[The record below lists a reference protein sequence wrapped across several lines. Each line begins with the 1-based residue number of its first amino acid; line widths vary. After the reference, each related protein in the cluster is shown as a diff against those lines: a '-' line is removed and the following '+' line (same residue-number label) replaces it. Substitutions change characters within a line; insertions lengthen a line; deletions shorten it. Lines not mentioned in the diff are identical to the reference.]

1 MLKKSNFFKS
11 YFINSS
17 KYYKNIIKTKKVF
30 NSFLIDLENSNIP
43 LLGSFE
49 KDYEFNF
56 STKTVK
62 KFSKFKNIV
71 IIGMGGSILGTKSI
85 YSFLKK
91 KIQKKVFFFDN
102 LDSNLNL
109 KYKKIKNLKNSCF
122 VVVSKSGNTLET
134 IANLSTV
141 FSKTLLKN
149 KLIIITE
156 IIDSSLANIGN
167 KYKAEI
173 IEHKEF
179 ISGRYSVLSEAGMFP
194 AALMGLDLMKFK
206 NLKMLIKNKNFVS
219 SLIQN
224 VASIHTLNS
233 KKINNSVILNY
244 DSGLNDLGYWYQQLV
259 AESLGKKG
267 KGINPILSFGPRDH
281 HSLLQLYLDGPKDK
295 FFTFF
300 NSSKKENKF
309 KIGRNIIPNNMSFLK
324 NKNLEFIINAQCDA
338 TKNIFKLKKIP
349 FRQIT
354 FRKKDE
360 DELGKIFTFF
370 VLETIL
376 LSRLMNI
383 NPFDQPAVEQVKNE
397 TRRFLISK
405 SPKNYF

>member
-1 MLKKSNFFKS
+1 MLKKDNFFKN
-11 YFINSS
+11 YFINLS
-17 KYYKNIIKTKKVF
+17 KYNKNLKKTKKVF
-30 NSFLIDLENSNIP
+30 SSFIVDLKNNQIP
-43 LLGSFE
+43 LLKSYE
-49 KDYEFNF
+49 KNYEFDF
-56 STKTVK
+56 SATTVK
-62 KFSKFKNIV
+62 KFSKYRNIV
-71 IIGMGGSILGTKSI
+71 VIGMGGSILGTKSI

-91 KIQKKVFFFDN
+91 RIKKEVFFFDN
-102 LDSNLNL
+102 LDLNLSL

-122 VVVSKSGNTLET
+122 IIVSKSGDTLET
-134 IANLSTV
+134 ITNLGAI
-141 FSKTLLKN
+141 FSENLLKN

-156 IIDSSLANIGN
+156 ITDNALMAIAN
-167 KYKAEI
+167 KYNAEI

-179 ISGRYSVLSEAGMFP
+179 IGGRYSVLSETGMFP
-194 AALMGLDLMKFK
+194 AALMGLNLMKFK
-206 NLKMLIKNKNFVS
+206 NLKRLINNKNFIS

-244 DSGLNDLGYWYQQLV
+244 DSSLNDLGYWYQQLV
-259 AESLGKKG
+259 AESLGKQG
-267 KGINPILSFGPRDH
+267 KGINPILSFGPKDH

-300 NSSKKENKF
+300 NSSKRENKL
-309 KIGRNIIPNNMSFLK
+309 KVARDIIPNNMGFLI
-324 NKNLEFIINAQCDA
+324 NKNLEFIINAQCNA

-354 FRKKDE
+354 FNKKNE
-360 DELGKIFTFF
+360 EELGEIFTFF

-383 NPFDQPAVEQVKNE
+383 NPFDQPAVEQVKIE
-397 TRRFLISK
+397 TKRFLR
-405 SPKNYF
+405 

>member
-1 MLKKSNFFKS
+1 MLKKDNFFKN
-11 YFINSS
+11 YFINLS
-17 KYYKNIIKTKKVF
+17 KYNKNLKKTKKVF
-30 NSFLIDLENSNIP
+30 SSFLVDLKNNQIP
-43 LLGSFE
+43 LLKSYE
-49 KDYEFNF
+49 KNYEFDF
-56 STKTVK
+56 SATTVK
-62 KFSKFKNIV
+62 KFSKYRNIV
-71 IIGMGGSILGTKSI
+71 VIGMGGSILGTKSI

-91 KIQKKVFFFDN
+91 RIKKEVFFFDN
-102 LDSNLNL
+102 LDLNLSL

-122 VVVSKSGNTLET
+122 IIVSKSGDTLET
-134 IANLSTV
+134 ITNLGTI
-141 FSKTLLKN
+141 FSKNLLKN

-156 IIDSSLANIGN
+156 ITDNALMAIAN
-167 KYKAEI
+167 KYNAEI

-179 ISGRYSVLSEAGMFP
+179 IGGRYSVLSETGMFP
-194 AALMGLDLMKFK
+194 AALMGLNLMKFK
-206 NLKMLIKNKNFVS
+206 NLKRLINNKNFIS

-244 DSGLNDLGYWYQQLV
+244 DSSLNDLGYWYQQLV
-259 AESLGKKG
+259 AESLGKQG
-267 KGINPILSFGPRDH
+267 KGINPILSFGPKDH

-300 NSSKKENKF
+300 NSSKRENKL
-309 KIGRNIIPNNMSFLK
+309 KVARNIIPNNMGFLI
-324 NKNLEFIINAQCDA
+324 NKNLEFIINAQCNA

-354 FRKKDE
+354 FNKKNE
-360 DELGKIFTFF
+360 DELGEIFTFF

-383 NPFDQPAVEQVKNE
+383 NPFDQPAVEQVKIE
-397 TRRFLISK
+397 TKRFLR
-405 SPKNYF
+405 

>member
-1 MLKKSNFFKS
+1 MLKKDNFFKN
-11 YFINSS
+11 YFINLS
-17 KYYKNIIKTKKVF
+17 KYNKNLKKTKKVF
-30 NSFLIDLENSNIP
+30 SSFIVDLKNNQIP
-43 LLGSFE
+43 LLKSYE
-49 KDYEFNF
+49 KNYEFDF
-56 STKTVK
+56 SATTVK
-62 KFSKFKNIV
+62 KFSKYRNIV
-71 IIGMGGSILGTKSI
+71 VIGMGGSILGTKSI

-91 KIQKKVFFFDN
+91 RIKKEVFFFDN
-102 LDSNLNL
+102 LDLNLSL

-122 VVVSKSGNTLET
+122 IIVSKSGDTLET
-134 IANLSTV
+134 ITNLGAI
-141 FSKTLLKN
+141 FSENLLKN

-156 IIDSSLANIGN
+156 ITDNALMAIAN
-167 KYKAEI
+167 KYHAEI

-179 ISGRYSVLSEAGMFP
+179 IGGRYSVLSETGMFP
-194 AALMGLDLMKFK
+194 AALMGLNLMKFK
-206 NLKMLIKNKNFVS
+206 NLKRLINNKNFIS

-244 DSGLNDLGYWYQQLV
+244 DSSLNDLGYWYQQLV
-259 AESLGKKG
+259 AESLGKQG
-267 KGINPILSFGPRDH
+267 KGINPILSFGPKDH

-300 NSSKKENKF
+300 NSSKRENKL
-309 KIGRNIIPNNMSFLK
+309 KVARGIIPNNMGFLI
-324 NKNLEFIINAQCDA
+324 NKNLEFIINAQCNA

-354 FRKKDE
+354 FNKKNE
-360 DELGKIFTFF
+360 DELGEIFTFF

-383 NPFDQPAVEQVKNE
+383 NPFDQPAVEQVKIE
-397 TRRFLISK
+397 TKRFLR
-405 SPKNYF
+405 

>member
-17 KYYKNIIKTKKVF
+17 KYYKNIIRTKKVF

-56 STKTVK
+56 STETVK

-354 FRKKDE
+354 FRKKNE
-360 DELGKIFTFF
+360 DELGQIFTFF

-397 TRRFLISK
+397 TRRFLI
-405 SPKNYF
+405 

>member
-1 MLKKSNFFKS
+1 MLKKDNFFKN
-11 YFINSS
+11 YFINLS
-17 KYYKNIIKTKKVF
+17 KYNKNLKKTKKVF
-30 NSFLIDLENSNIP
+30 SSFIVDLKNNQIP
-43 LLGSFE
+43 LLKSYE
-49 KDYEFNF
+49 KNYEFDF
-56 STKTVK
+56 SATTVK
-62 KFSKFKNIV
+62 KFSKYKNIV
-71 IIGMGGSILGTKSI
+71 VIGMGGSILGTKSI

-91 KIQKKVFFFDN
+91 RIKKEVFFFDN
-102 LDSNLNL
+102 LDLNLSL

-122 VVVSKSGNTLET
+122 IIVSKSGDTLET
-134 IANLSTV
+134 ITNLGAI
-141 FSKTLLKN
+141 FSENLLKN

-156 IIDSSLANIGN
+156 ITDNALMAIAN
-167 KYKAEI
+167 KYNAEI

-179 ISGRYSVLSEAGMFP
+179 IGGRYSVLSETGMFP
-194 AALMGLDLMKFK
+194 AALMGLNLMKFK
-206 NLKMLIKNKNFVS
+206 NLKRLINNKNFIS

-244 DSGLNDLGYWYQQLV
+244 DSSLNDLGYWYQQLV
-259 AESLGKKG
+259 AESLGKQG
-267 KGINPILSFGPRDH
+267 KGINPILSFGPKDH

-300 NSSKKENKF
+300 NSSKRENKL
-309 KIGRNIIPNNMSFLK
+309 KVARGIIPNNMGFLI
-324 NKNLEFIINAQCDA
+324 NKNLEFIINAQCNA

-354 FRKKDE
+354 FNKKNE
-360 DELGKIFTFF
+360 DELGEIFTFF

-383 NPFDQPAVEQVKNE
+383 NPFDQPAVEQVKIE
-397 TRRFLISK
+397 TKRFLR
-405 SPKNYF
+405 

>member
-1 MLKKSNFFKS
+1 MLKKDNFFKN
-11 YFINSS
+11 YFINLS
-17 KYYKNIIKTKKVF
+17 KYNKNLKKTKKVF
-30 NSFLIDLENSNIP
+30 SSFIVDLKNNQIP
-43 LLGSFE
+43 LLKSYE
-49 KDYEFNF
+49 KNYEFDF
-56 STKTVK
+56 SATTVK
-62 KFSKFKNIV
+62 KFSKYRNIV
-71 IIGMGGSILGTKSI
+71 VIGMGGSILGTKSI

-91 KIQKKVFFFDN
+91 RIKKEVFFFDN
-102 LDSNLNL
+102 LDLNLSL

-122 VVVSKSGNTLET
+122 IIVSKSGDTLET
-134 IANLSTV
+134 ITNLGAI
-141 FSKTLLKN
+141 FSENLLKN

-156 IIDSSLANIGN
+156 ITDNALMAIAN
-167 KYKAEI
+167 KYNAEI

-179 ISGRYSVLSEAGMFP
+179 IGGRYSVLSETGMFP
-194 AALMGLDLMKFK
+194 AALMGLNLMKFK
-206 NLKMLIKNKNFVS
+206 NLKRLINNKNFIS

-244 DSGLNDLGYWYQQLV
+244 DSSLNDLGYWYQQLV
-259 AESLGKKG
+259 AESLGKQG
-267 KGINPILSFGPRDH
+267 KGINPILSFGPKDH

-300 NSSKKENKF
+300 NSSKRENKL
-309 KIGRNIIPNNMSFLK
+309 KVARGIIPNNMGFLI
-324 NKNLEFIINAQCDA
+324 NKNLEFIINAQCNA

-354 FRKKDE
+354 FNKKNE
-360 DELGKIFTFF
+360 DELGEIFTFF

-383 NPFDQPAVEQVKNE
+383 NPFDQPAVEQVKIE
-397 TRRFLISK
+397 TKRFLR
-405 SPKNYF
+405 